1 MRTLKLER
9 ANEILLQNENIILS
23 ESIKNFVEETIMD
36 LIYTN
41 KNFGLDFRIKIDL
54 SDSDFIESRKN
65 FLYNKQ
71 FTMDISEN
79 IFLDVKYDTYCEFEL
94 NTTDE
99 TEVGLGMTGEICGVD
114 NFSIEIKQI
123 IATMSDNSEF
133 DLSNL
138 YDLKEFLH
146 DTLKYLK
153 ISYGR

>member
-1 MRTLKLER
+1 MRTLKLET
-9 ANEILLQNENIILS
+9 ANEILLDNGKRIIS
-23 ESIKNFVEETIMD
+23 KSIKNFVEETIMD

-54 SDSDFIESRKN
+54 SDSDFIESRKTA
-65 FLYNKQ
+65 LYNKQ
-71 FTMDISEN
+71 FTMDISQN
-79 IFLDVKYDTYCEFEL
+79 IFLDVKYDAYCEFEL
-94 NTTDE
+94 NTSDE

-138 YDLKEFLH
+138 YDLKFFLD

>member
-1 MRTLKLER
+1 MRRLKMETVYNCL
-9 ANEILLQNENIILS
+9 ATNENEILS
-23 ESIKNFVEETIMD
+23 ESIHSFIETTIMD
-36 LIYTN
+36 LLMTN

-54 SDSDFIESRKN
+54 IDSDFIENRKSA
-65 FLYNKQ
+65 LYNQ
-71 FTMDISEN
+71 EFMVDISEN
-79 IFLDVKYDTYCEFEL
+79 IFLDVKYDAFCEFEL

-114 NFSIEIKQI
+114 SFNIEIKQI

-133 DLSNL
+133 DLSNC
-138 YDLKEFLH
+138 YDLKEFLD